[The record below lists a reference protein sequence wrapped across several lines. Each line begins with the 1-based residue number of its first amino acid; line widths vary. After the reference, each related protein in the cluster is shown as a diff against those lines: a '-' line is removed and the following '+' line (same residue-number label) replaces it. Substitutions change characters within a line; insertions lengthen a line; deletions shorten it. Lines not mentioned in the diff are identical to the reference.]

1 MEYNNDC
8 ISLMLVATSLCS
20 RYDEWTQNMLDILDM
35 NTNETCK
42 KMKQQYPEAT
52 DKVIQSVVFSILLYI
67 YKTITQT
74 SNQTSADNMTMFDV
88 IID

>member
-42 KMKQQYPEAT
+42 KMRQQYPEAIDSSPGAET
-52 DKVIQSVVFSILLYI
+52 PRRH
-67 YKTITQT
+67 
-74 SNQTSADNMTMFDV
+74 ADFRQDP
-88 IID
+88 DWQDHHPRSGAH